1 MIDAISLQRIDSLNQ
16 RLIGEA
22 KAILGEAQ
30 AAMPTG
36 VTIRITHALRT
47 VAEQNALFAIGRTK
61 PGRKVTNARGGDSF
75 HNYGLALDF
84 CLIVNGKASFTVDA
98 NWLKVIETF
107 ERYGWESGHHWKFT
121 DSPHVQKTFGLSIA
135 DLKGGRRP

>member
-1 MIDAISLQRIDSLNQ
+1 MIDAISLQRIDTLHP
-16 RLIGEA
+16 RLIAEA

-36 VTIRITHALRT
+36 VQVRITHGLRT

-61 PGRKVTNARGGDSF
+61 PGKIVTNARGGDSF

-98 NWLKVIETF
+98 NWLKVIEIF
-107 ERYGWESGHHWKFT
+107 ERYGWESGHHWKFK

-135 DLKGGRRP
+135 DLKGGKRP